1 VGRAFSH
8 SNEFRLSAIALIQAT
23 GTQARAQSAPL
34 VCAIVARIFL
44 RASEAK
50 RTLTYFHLD
59 LESPSLDNVPTL
71 KPGER
76 FSKL

>member
-1 VGRAFSH
+1 VGRAFSQ
-8 SNEFRLSAIALIQAT
+8 SNEFRLPPQRLSKRLAPKP
-23 GTQARAQSAPL
+23 APL